1 MVGIRAKA
9 FSIKPLAKVSA
20 RTVLFIV
27 LFWVITCLHSGRCK
41 VGGGA
46 AFARSRNFPGDAPIA
61 LDSLEEVFYPVS
73 TLVGCCGE
81 WYGRGAV
88 AANRKQ
94 VFVPLASAT
103 CLRVE
108 LS

>member
-20 RTVLFIV
+20 RLFSS
-27 LFWVITCLHSGRCK
+27 LFCSGNYLLTLGGCK

-73 TLVGCCGE
+73 TPVGCCGE

-94 VFVPLASAT
+94 VFIPLASAT